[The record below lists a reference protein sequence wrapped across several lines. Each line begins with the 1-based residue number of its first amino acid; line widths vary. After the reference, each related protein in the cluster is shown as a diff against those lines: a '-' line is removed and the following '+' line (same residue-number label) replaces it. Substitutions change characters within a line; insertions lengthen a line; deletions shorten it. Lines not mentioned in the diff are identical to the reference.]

1 MSRISYA
8 PAYKQVPHPCSRDCA
23 GREPGCAAMCCTW
36 GMYVAIRNHIYT
48 ANRKA
53 DEKLKLNEKSMR
65 SVTKALNRAGRRKRR
80 CRRDG

>member
-8 PAYKQVPHPCSRDCA
+8 PAIKPVPHPCGRECA

-36 GMYVAIRNHIYT
+36 GLYVAIRNHIY
-48 ANRKA
+48 AKNLAA
-53 DEKLKLNEKSMR
+53 DERMR
-65 SVTKALNRAGRRKRR
+65 PNDRAIQNITKAQNRAGRRKCR